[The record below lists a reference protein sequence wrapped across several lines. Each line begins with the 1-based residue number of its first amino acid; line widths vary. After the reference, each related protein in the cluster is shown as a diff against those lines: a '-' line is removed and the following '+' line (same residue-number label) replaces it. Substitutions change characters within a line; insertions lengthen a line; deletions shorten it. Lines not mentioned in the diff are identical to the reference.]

1 MPSLMSKTYCPLPW
15 NHFSTHTD
23 GTMRLCCN
31 STQKGRL
38 KKDDKFVKINEIT
51 SLIEFY
57 NIDQLKNIR
66 KKMIDGERV
75 AECQHC
81 YNVEDNG
88 GESVRNWFIK
98 RWPIEN
104 VITNTEMHTGKL
116 ESVDVNYLDL
126 SWSNKCNLQCKMCTP
141 EASDQLIKEFKFID
155 VKPWGEKD
163 SDYKAQWNYDQI
175 KHILDLVKTNGLM
188 QILVTGGEPLINNDF
203 YTFCKELINS
213 GLSKQVDLSIHTNLT
228 VTPSKWFDIWS
239 HFKTMT
245 IKVSIDAVNE
255 MYEYVRYPGKWNI
268 VKDNIDS
275 IVQYSNETNSIGI
288 EFHTVFSIF
297 NTHRFTELLD
307 YIVSLEGKNII
318 NFPHINYIYDPD
330 YASPNNLPTAYKSRV
345 YQEISTWLT
354 SNKNLITKDIAL
366 EKAKTLE
373 AMITFLVETPESD
386 INFKKSVSIIQKMD
400 AYRNHDTQIYLP
412 WWRNE

>member
-1 MPSLMSKTYCPLPW
+1 MLLNMTKTYCPLAW

-23 GTMRLCCN
+23 GNMRLCCN
-31 STQKGRL
+31 STNAGRL
-38 KKDDKFVKINEIT
+38 KKDGKFVKINEIT

-88 GESVRNWFIK
+88 GESVRNWFVK
-98 RWPIEN
+98 RWPIEDI
-104 VITNTEMHTGKL
+104 ITNTEMHTGKL

-141 EASDQLIKEFKFID
+141 GASDQLIKEFKFLNI
-155 VKPWGEKD
+155 KPWGEKE

-175 KHILDLVKTNGLM
+175 KHILDLVKTDGLV

-203 YTFCKELINS
+203 YTFCKELISS

-245 IKVSIDAVNE
+245 IKVSIDAVAD
-255 MYEYVRYPGKWNI
+255 MYEYIRYPGKWNI

-275 IVQYSNETNSIGI
+275 IVQYSNENENIGI

-297 NTHRFTELLD
+297 NTHKFTELLD
-307 YIVSLEGKNII
+307 YIVRLEGKNIL
-318 NFPHINYIYDPD
+318 NFPHINYIYDPS
-330 YASPNNLPTAYKSRV
+330 YASPSNLPTAYKNTV
-345 YQEISTWLT
+345 YQEIATWFENNREL
-354 SNKNLITKDIAL
+354 L
-366 EKAKTLE
+366 EKDAVKEKANILS
-373 AMITFLVETPESD
+373 AMITFLIGTPESD
-386 INFKKSVSIIQKMD
+386 INFKNSVSIIKKMD
-400 AYRNHDTQIYLP
+400 AYRNHNTEKYLP
-412 WWRNE
+412 WWKN

>member
-1 MPSLMSKTYCPLPW
+1 MHLNMSKTYCPLPW

-31 STQKGRL
+31 STHEGRL
-38 KKDDKFVKINEIT
+38 KNNGEFVKINEI
-51 SLIEFY
+51 SNLIEFY

-66 KKMIDGERV
+66 KKMLDGDRV

-98 RWPIEN
+98 RWPMQSIIEN
-104 VITNTEMHTGKL
+104 TDALTGEL
-116 ESVDVNYLDL
+116 TSVDVNYLDL

-141 EASDQLIKEFKFID
+141 DASDQLIKEFKLID
-155 VKPWGEKD
+155 IKPWVEKD

-175 KHILDLVKTNGLM
+175 KPILDLVKTKGLM

-203 YTFCKELINS
+203 YAFCKELIDS

-245 IKVSIDAVNE
+245 IKVSIDAVGD
-255 MYEYVRYPGKWNI
+255 MYEYIRYPGKWNI

-275 IVQYSNETNSIGI
+275 IVQYSNENENIGI

-297 NTHRFTELLD
+297 NTHKFTELLD
-307 YIVSLEGKNII
+307 YIVRLEGKNII

-330 YASPNNLPTAYKSRV
+330 YASPSNLPNAYKNIV
-345 YQEISTWLT
+345 YQEIATWFEN
-354 SNKNLITKDIAL
+354 NKEIMKKDAVK
-366 EKAKTLE
+366 EKAKIL
-373 AMITFLVETPESD
+373 AAIIIFLVDTPESAID
-386 INFKKSVSIIQKMD
+386 LKKSVSTIQKMD
-400 AYRNHDTQIYLP
+400 AYRNHDTEKYLP
-412 WWRNE
+412 WWGR

>member
-1 MPSLMSKTYCPLPW
+1 MSKTYCPLAW

-31 STQKGRL
+31 STNAGRL
-38 KKDDKFVKINEIT
+38 KQNGKFVKINEIT
-51 SLIEFY
+51 NLIDFY
-57 NIDQLKNIR
+57 NIDQLKTIR
-66 KKMIDGERV
+66 KKMLAGERV
-75 AECQHC
+75 SECQHC

-88 GESVRNWFIK
+88 GESVRHWFAK
-98 RWPIEN
+98 RWPIDDI
-104 VITNTEMHTGKL
+104 VKNTDKLTGEL
-116 ESVDVNYLDL
+116 SSVDVNYLDL

-175 KHILDLVKTNGLM
+175 KHILDLVKTNGLV

-203 YTFCKELINS
+203 YVFCKELIET

-245 IKVSIDAVNE
+245 IKVSIDAVDE

-268 VKDNIDS
+268 VQENIDS
-275 IVQYSNETNSIGI
+275 IVQYSNEAECVGV

-297 NTHRFTELLD
+297 NTNKFTDLLN
-307 YIVSLEGKNII
+307 YIVGLDGKNIV

-330 YASPNNLPTAYKSRV
+330 YASPSNLPTEYKSTV
-345 YQEISTWLT
+345 YREISDWLEE
-354 SNKNLITKDIAL
+354 NKNRITKDTAL
-366 EKAKTLE
+366 EKVKILE
-373 AMITFLVETPESD
+373 AMIAYLTETPESS
-386 INFKKSVSIIQKMD
+386 IGLEKSLSIIQKMD
-400 AYRNHDTQIYLP
+400 AYRNHDTKKFLP
-412 WWRNE
+412 WWNHE